1 MDPFDYFYQYVIG
14 IALIVIIIRYII
26 DIYLYNKSKRAYK
39 RNHQYNDFAL
49 MKRTHIALVWYI
61 PVFILLTLAFVFR
74 IILLDIV
81 TLQAIWGFLIILFMY
96 IKIFKQI
103 DFPKNE
109 NEYWGA
115 LIIHNV
121 LKRVCRLPGHW
132 QWRTVPSV
140 FPF

>member
-1 MDPFDYFYQYVIG
+1 MDPFDYLYQYVIG

-26 DIYLYNKSKRAYK
+26 DIYLYKKSKRAYK
-39 RNHQYNDFAL
+39 RNHQYTDFAM

-61 PVFILLTLAFVFR
+61 PVFILLSLAFVFR

-81 TLQAIWGFLIILFMY
+81 TLQAIWGFLIIFFMY

-115 LIIHNV
+115 LIINNV

-132 QWRTVPSV
+132 
-140 FPF
+140 